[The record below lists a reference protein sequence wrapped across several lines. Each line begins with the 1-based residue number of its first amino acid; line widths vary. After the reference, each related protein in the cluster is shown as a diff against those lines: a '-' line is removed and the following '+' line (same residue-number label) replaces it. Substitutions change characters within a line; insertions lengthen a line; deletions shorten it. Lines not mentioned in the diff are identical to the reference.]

1 MAVVMRYGTQQAVN
15 ANTQAPG
22 ATALA
27 GLTLIA
33 SVYNAT
39 YTFTDDYSNVMIC
52 GTSGRPGDARSELT
66 TTAPVAFQGY
76 WRTSGTQGSLTVIL
90 CNTVAAGDTVRISN
104 GYGYPCIFVFQMT

>member
-22 ATALA
+22 ATAFV

-39 YTFTDDYSNVMIC
+39 YTFTEDYSNVLIC
-52 GTSGRPGDARSELT
+52 GTSGRSSDANSEIA
-66 TTAPVAFQGY
+66 TTAATAFSGY
-76 WRTSGTQGSLTVIL
+76 WRTSGTQGSLATLYCPSVS
-90 CNTVAAGDTVRISN
+90 AGDTVTITN
-104 GYGYPCIFVFQMT
+104 GYGYPCIFVFQL